1 MRGTLL
7 LLLLL
12 PLALAL
18 LLRPAL
24 HPLVDDKVGLHS
36 EDLLQIL
43 LQDLPSLRLGGR
55 CLFRT

>member
-1 MRGTLL
+1 MRVTLL

-18 LLRPAL
+18 LLRPTL

-36 EDLLQIL
+36 
-43 LQDLPSLRLGGR
+43 
-55 CLFRT
+55 

>member
-1 MRGTLL
+1 MRGTL

-18 LLRPAL
+18 LLRPSL

-36 EDLLQIL
+36 EHLFQIL
-43 LQDLPSLRLGGR
+43 LQDFPSLRVGGR
-55 CLFRT
+55 CLFRA

>member
-24 HPLVDDKVGLHS
+24 HPLVDDKVSLHY
-36 EDLLQIL
+36 EHLHQIL
-43 LQDLPSLRLGGR
+43 LQDLSNLRLGGW
-55 CLFRT
+55 CLFRA

>member
-18 LLRPAL
+18 LLRPTL

-36 EDLLQIL
+36 
-43 LQDLPSLRLGGR
+43 
-55 CLFRT
+55 

>member
-1 MRGTLL
+1 MRGTLLLL

-36 EDLLQIL
+36 KNLL
-43 LQDLPSLRLGGR
+43 
-55 CLFRT
+55 

>member
-36 EDLLQIL
+36 KNLLQIL
-43 LQDLPSLRLGGR
+43 LQNFSSLRLGSWW
-55 CLFRT
+55 LFRA